1 MLMSSTV
8 TAVRSRSPLWNN
20 WECVRAPGPWG
31 GEWGGSSQPQGE
43 AGPHLAT
50 SSWPRGALVTPGDV
64 PHALGATLRS
74 LVGDQGSSDQQS
86 PWREA
91 CRDRLPTR
99 LHSSFALKQTLGENI
114 KWRWSDKRGR
124 GKVFLPS
131 IKSNE
136 QKLLPALIPP
146 YTAPANQCFGGDVS
160 HQHIRGR
167 AQKMP
172 ENKGTL
178 NLSVTFTLKTL

>member
-8 TAVRSRSPLWNN
+8 TAVRSRSPLWNT

-31 GEWGGSSQPQGE
+31 GEWGGSSQPWGE
-43 AGPHLAT
+43 AGRHLAT
-50 SSWPRGALVTPGDV
+50 SIWPRRALVTPGDV
-64 PHALGATLRS
+64 PHTLGATLRS
-74 LVGDQGSSDQQS
+74 LVGDQGSSGQQS
-86 PWREA
+86 LWRVA

-99 LHSSFALKQTLGENI
+99 LHSSFALKPTLGENI
-114 KWRWSDKRGR
+114 EWWRSDKKGR

-146 YTAPANQCFGGDVS
+146 YSAPANQCFGGDVS
-160 HQHIRGR
+160 HQPIRGR
-167 AQKMP
+167 AQKML
-172 ENKGTL
+172 ENRRTL